1 MTNDSTHRKKD
12 QGDVSDSLI
21 TLKVKHVWT
30 VVTTVVGVTA
40 MLGMGWFELKAE
52 AAEAKRGVETLTNR
66 VARIECL
73 VQQAN
78 EYQMY
83 KRLPAYPCV

>member
-1 MTNDSTHRKKD
+1 MTNDNSKRHKEKD
-12 QGDVSDSLI
+12 DVLESVI
-21 TLKVKHVWT
+21 TLKVKHIWT
-30 VVTTVVGVTA
+30 VVATIFVVA
-40 MLGMGWFELKAE
+40 AGMGAGWFELKAE

-83 KRLPAYPCV
+83 KRLPAYPCL

>member
-1 MTNDSTHRKKD
+1 MQENSSPHRRRKN
-12 QGDVSDSLI
+12 DVSESSI
-21 TLKVKHVWT
+21 TLKVKHVWSII
-30 VVTTVVGVTA
+30 VTIVGITA
-40 MLGMGWFELKAE
+40 ALGMGWFELKAE
-52 AAEAKRGVETLTNR
+52 AAEANRGVESLTNR

-83 KRLPAYPCV
+83 KRLPAYPCL